1 MSEWETTEVFIMMS
15 KESMRI
21 ANDMCKNLVTYAHDV
36 ATMTKMYNVVGIAD
50 AITEVALAADY
61 DSVLYY
67 AHELQKVLD
76 KKIIKFVV
84 FQQQTYNVY
93 KVVSWASEC
102 LETAIL
108 NYLSDSELAKY
119 CMRVHNEVMK

>member
-1 MSEWETTEVFIMMS
+1 MMS

-50 AITEVALAADY
+50 AITEAALAADY

>member
-1 MSEWETTEVFIMMS
+1 MN

-50 AITEVALAADY
+50 AMTESALAADY
-61 DSVLYY
+61 NSVLYY

-76 KKIIKFVV
+76 KKIIKFVLM
-84 FQQQTYNVY
+84 QKQTYEIQ
-93 KVVSWASEC
+93 KVVSWATEC
-102 LETAIL
+102 LETAVL
-108 NYLSDSELAKY
+108 NLSDTTELANF
-119 CMRVHNEVMK
+119 CMRAHKV